1 MDKEF
6 ELKPNDNRKS
16 FYGKA
21 KVVTDNG
28 ISDLISYTTKVAS
41 YNSYTDKMRI
51 FGWFSVTTARHI
63 NAFLDHFGFQK
74 CNKQELENYKNE

>member
-28 ISDLISYTTKVAS
+28 ISDLISYTTKVVS
-41 YNSYTDKMRI
+41 YNHFTNKMSCIYCGFRQQQLGI
-51 FGWFSVTTARHI
+51 
-63 NAFLDHFGFQK
+63 LMHF
-74 CNKQELENYKNE
+74 

>member
-41 YNSYTDKMRI
+41 YN
-51 FGWFSVTTARHI
+51 
-63 NAFLDHFGFQK
+63 HFTK
-74 CNKQELENYKNE
+74 T

>member
-1 MDKEF
+1 METEF

-41 YNSYTDKMRI
+41 YNHFTNKMSV
-51 FGWFSVTTARHI
+51 FGWFSNTTAKHI
-63 NAFLDHFGFQK
+63 NSLLNFHGFK
-74 CNKQELENYKNE
+74 TCNKKELKK

>member
-6 ELKPNDNRKS
+6 ELKPNDSRKS

-28 ISDLISYTTKVAS
+28 ISDLISYTTKVAQYDS
-41 YNSYTDKMRI
+41 YLDKMQV
-51 FGWFSVTTARHI
+51 FGWYSNTTAKHI
-63 NAFLDHFGFQK
+63 NSFLNYFGFK
-74 CNKQELENYKNE
+74 TCCKKELENYGNK